1 VRIRLAVASD
11 VPAVRGCAEAAY
23 ARYVAA
29 IGRRPAPME
38 TDFVAAIVAGQIH
51 VAEVEG
57 AVAGYLHIIPAGDE
71 LLLDAVAVLP
81 GFAGKGIGKAL
92 IRFAE
97 DEARRLGL
105 GWVRLYTNAK
115 MVENVAIYPHL
126 GYVETGRR
134 RDEGYDRVFFEKRIP
149 RSDGAPY

>member
-1 VRIRLAVASD
+1 MRIRLAAAADAS
-11 VPAVRGCAEAAY
+11 AVRACAEAAY

-134 RDEGYDRVFFEKRIP
+134 RDEGYDRVFFEKRIT
-149 RSDGAPY
+149 RNDDAPY